1 VSEPGKAIFLSYSSH
16 DESAAERIRDALTAH
31 GLEVWFDRNELRGGD
46 AWDAS
51 IRKQIK
57 ECALFVPIVSAD
69 TDARREGYFRLEWKL
84 AVDRSHLL
92 ADGEAFLLP
101 VAIDGVSEATARVP
115 DRFREFQWSRVE
127 DAAAMEAF
135 ARRVALLLVDDAEPT
150 LIRPS
155 AVPAPKA
162 REPIPSVPRSAAKRI
177 RSWKIPAACAAL
189 LVAVLALFA
198 GYKNAFPW
206 QQARNAPGTDTR
218 MTFAILPLSYPD
230 GDKQAAAFA
239 ISLAEA
245 LVTRQTNSPWSRAV
259 SRESAEAAVKKYPS
273 LRDVGRSL
281 NVRYLVRGHV
291 TRNGDKF
298 VTSLSVVDADSEQVL
313 RTQELA
319 WPVARPVNV
328 FRAEL
333 DDSIG
338 TLAGAGYAREL
349 QQVKLKNPE
358 ELDARELAYLARNKW
373 NNTIEGYE
381 EATRLLNKALAMAP
395 DDPLALTLVFRMNL
409 CDCRRKWSKNPEV
422 QERIGV
428 EALEKYLAKY
438 PGDLRAQLW
447 KVYVHEL
454 HERHEDAIVILDRLL
469 EKSPDD
475 PELLQRK
482 AYELMRMG
490 KDKDALALMQAAM
503 REDSSRVDRARA
515 SAIQFKLSNYNDSAD
530 LAQKAIAEMDKE
542 ERADPWS
549 GYVLLLRVAA
559 TAELG
564 RMPQAKIAMADFNA
578 AVPNARTIS
587 QIKEWMDPRAEIVG
601 YQPFYVALRKA
612 GIPE

>member
-1 VSEPGKAIFLSYSSH
+1 MSEPRKAIFLSYSSH
-16 DESAAERIRDALTAH
+16 DESAAERVRDALTAH

-92 ADGEAFLLP
+92 ADGEPFLLP
-101 VAIDGVSEATARVP
+101 VAIDGVSEAAARVP

-150 LIRPS
+150 LLGA
-155 AVPAPKA
+155 AVAPGA
-162 REPIPSVPRSAAKRI
+162 RVREPIPNAPRKAGKRP

-206 QQARNAPGTDTR
+206 QSAGSGTDTR

-239 ISLAEA
+239 ISLAET

-298 VTSLSVVDADSEQVL
+298 VTSLSVVDAESEQVL
-313 RTQELA
+313 RTEEVA
-319 WPVARPVNV
+319 WPVARPLNV
-328 FRAEL
+328 FREEL
-333 DDSIG
+333 DHAMG
-338 TLAGAGYAREL
+338 MLAGAGYAREL
-349 QQVKLKNPE
+349 KQVKLKNPE
-358 ELDARELAYLARNKW
+358 DLDARELAYLARNKW
-373 NNTIEGYE
+373 NNTMEGYE
-381 EATRLLNKALAMAP
+381 EATRLLNKALALAP
-395 DDPLALTLVFRMNL
+395 DDPLALMLVFRMNL

-454 HERHEDAIVILDRLL
+454 HERYEDAIVILDRLL

-503 REDSSRVDRARA
+503 REDNSRVDRARA

-530 LAQKAIAEMDKE
+530 LAQKAIAEMGKE

-559 TAELG
+559 SAEMG
-564 RMPQAKIAMADFNA
+564 RMPQAKIAIADFNA

-587 QIKEWMDPRAEIVG
+587 QIKEWMDPLADIAG
-601 YQPFYVALRKA
+601 YEPFYAALRKA